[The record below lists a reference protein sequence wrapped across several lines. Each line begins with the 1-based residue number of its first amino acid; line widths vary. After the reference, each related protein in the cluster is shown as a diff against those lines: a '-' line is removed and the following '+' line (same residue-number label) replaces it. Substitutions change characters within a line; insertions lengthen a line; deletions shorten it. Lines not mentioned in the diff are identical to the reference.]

1 MSYSLYIDDEREP
14 KTARSWIIARTYDDA
29 ISIIGELGVPSY
41 LSFDHDLG
49 TGLSGYDIAKW
60 IVEQDLDG
68 TLSIPTDFQFN
79 VHSANPVGRRNIE
92 CLLDSY
98 LSFRNQN

>member
-1 MSYSLYIDDEREP
+1 MRYLYIDDERTP
-14 KTARSWIIARTYDDA
+14 KTDLPWHITRSYEDATNIIRENG
-29 ISIIGELGVPSY
+29 IPSY
-41 LSFDHDLG
+41 ISFDHDLG

-98 LSFRNQN
+98 LSFRNQK